1 MEMAC
6 KHMLWDLIKVLKTN
20 QIRFMQH
27 TEKVWPGQVCDLCE
41 QLGDA
46 CILSHRQTHKLQH
59 IQSCIRLYG
68 ETNPVTVSGNV
79 SAPARCNLDSAE
91 GESPRLQNQCFLVC
105 SLFFCLP
112 LFFYFI
118 YKWHTVLVTGL
129 PYQWLTRAPPPN
141 PPWPPEQVP

>member
-1 MEMAC
+1 MQMAC
-6 KHMLWDLIKVLKTN
+6 KHMLWDLIKVLKKGLTMA
-20 QIRFMQH
+20 R
-27 TEKVWPGQVCDLCE
+27 VYLCE
-41 QLGDA
+41 HLGDA

-91 GESPRLQNQCFLVC
+91 GESPRLQNQCFLVS

-141 PPWPPEQVP
+141 PPWPPERVP